1 MDKSV
6 NQNAAVNASDFKRRG
21 QAKEIW
27 RRFRKNRTAMVGL
40 GIISTIVF
48 FVIIADIITPYDMV
62 TRMGVR
68 AKLMRPCAEH
78 IFGTDGYGRDLLAR
92 CLHGGRISLSLGI
105 LTSTISM
112 LGGSFFGSICG
123 YYGGK
128 VDGIIMRIMD
138 MFAAIPSILMAMA
151 IVAAMGSSI
160 PNLVLALSISRI
172 PGFTRIVR
180 SSVMG
185 ITGQE
190 YIEAAVAGG
199 TGDARILV
207 KHVLVNCIG
216 PIIVQFTMNIA
227 LMILQT
233 ASLSFMGLG
242 INPPTP
248 EWGSIISEARQFLR
262 AAPHMMICPGILLVF
277 SSLAVSL
284 VGDGLRD
291 ALDPRLK
298 S

>member
-6 NQNAAVNASDFKRRG
+6 NQNAVNASDFKRRG

-40 GIISTIVF
+40 GIISTILF
-48 FVIIADIITPYDMV
+48 FVIIADLIAPYDMV
-62 TRMGVR
+62 TRMDVR

-78 IFGTDGYGRDLLAR
+78 LFGTDGFGRDLLAR

-112 LGGSFFGSICG
+112 IGGSFFGAICG

-199 TGDARILV
+199 TGDSRILV
-207 KHVLVNCIG
+207 KHVLANCIG

-248 EWGSIISEARQFLR
+248 EWGSIISESRQFLR
-262 AAPHMMICPGILLVF
+262 AAPHMMICPGILLCF